1 MISVHRGAAAL
12 VIHASVALAIAV
24 GASAAVAPAPANAAS
39 CVRFV
44 GSNFDAP
51 GNDNYA
57 ENLNG
62 EWVRIKNVC
71 STTKSIGGWKIHDA
85 GRKHTY
91 TIPSGYRIGAGRSVT
106 LYTGRGTRTS
116 AKLYWGRPYGAVW
129 NNDGDKAYL
138 RNGSGTILSTWTE

>member
-1 MISVHRGAAAL
+1 MISVPRGAAARIL
-12 VIHASVALAIAV
+12 HATVALAIAL
-24 GASAAVAPAPANAAS
+24 GASAAVPGATASAAS

-44 GSNFDAP
+44 ASNFDAP

-71 STTKSIGGWKIHDA
+71 STTKSIGGWRIHDY

-91 TIPSGYRIGAGRSVT
+91 TIPSGFRIGAGRSVT

-116 AKLYWGRPYGAVW
+116 SKLFWGRSYGAVW
-129 NNDGDKAYL
+129 NNEGDKAYL
-138 RNGSGTILSTWTE
+138 RNGSGAIVSTWSE